1 MDSPTDTRARLRQ
14 DTRARLRQELQQ
26 AYGAWLRASERGD
39 GGGDGSGGGDGAAPV
54 DAGPEW
60 RAYLA
65 ARQRLATACAEAAA
79 AD

>member
-1 MDSPTDTRARLRQ
+1 MDSPT

-39 GGGDGSGGGDGAAPV
+39 GAAPV
-54 DAGPEW
+54 NAGPEW